1 MKVNELIE
9 ELEDCDPDSEVYTC
23 GVGGEFRKIRL
34 VEPDTSHEKLSIVPY
49 KEENFVWLK

>member
-9 ELEDCDPDSEVYTC
+9 KLESCDGEREVYTV
-23 GVGGEFRKIRL
+23 GVGGEFRRVNS
-34 VEPDTSHEKLSIVPY
+34 VEPDTSHEKLSIIPY